1 MYFYFKDYNL
11 ETVDFETLMLK
22 LPGYFQ
28 MKIMFMKI
36 DTNCDG
42 TVDWD
47 EFCTYMLLEYK
58 ERQDM
63 NYVNETP
70 FPQVGTIQNSWL
82 LFKEDV

>member
-1 MYFYFKDYNL
+1 MSS
-11 ETVDFETLMLK
+11 
-22 LPGYFQ
+22 
-28 MKIMFMKI
+28 
-36 DTNCDG
+36 G

-70 FPQVGTIQNSWL
+70 FPNPFRFVSNPHRDTIMGKILKNISFRL
-82 LFKEDV
+82 ITMI

>member
-1 MYFYFKDYNL
+1 
-11 ETVDFETLMLK
+11 
-22 LPGYFQ
+22 
-28 MKIMFMKI
+28 MKI

-70 FPQVGTIQNSWL
+70 FPNPFRLISNPHRNSVVGTFHINLFDYHSNQLNGAWTL
-82 LFKEDV
+82 LTLQELVLCRH

>member
-1 MYFYFKDYNL
+1 MIL
-11 ETVDFETLMLK
+11 SRHCQV
-22 LPGYFQ
+22 
-28 MKIMFMKI
+28 MFMKI

-70 FPQVGTIQNSWL
+70 FPNPFRYVSNNHRETIVG
-82 LFKEDV
+82 K

>member
-1 MYFYFKDYNL
+1 
-11 ETVDFETLMLK
+11 
-22 LPGYFQ
+22 
-28 MKIMFMKI
+28 MF
-36 DTNCDG
+36 TG

-70 FPQVGTIQNSWL
+70 FPNPFRFISNPHRDTIVGKFSSTSDVMKVKN
-82 LFKEDV
+82 LFTL